1 MPQNDSK
8 SMGILKTR
16 IIELFGLSTFS
27 YWKKG
32 EKKLEK
38 ENKREKMKIEKKSE
52 NLTEVR
58 GWEGGKEK

>member
-1 MPQNDSK
+1 MRPVK
-8 SMGILKTR
+8 
-16 IIELFGLSTFS
+16 IELFGLSTFS

-52 NLTEVR
+52 NLTELR